1 MPAASDYELLETI
14 GQGSFG
20 KVCKIRRKVDGKVR
34 RPSASLNLPT
44 HRQWPCLQLLVS
56 HAPPLCPLSCQMLVW
71 KVINYSHMTAVE
83 KQRLSDEVRLC
94 PPHIH
99 SSRPPILTPFRCYIY
114 R

>member
-44 HRQWPCLQLLVS
+44 HRQ
-56 HAPPLCPLSCQMLVW
+56 
-71 KVINYSHMTAVE
+71 
-83 KQRLSDEVRLC
+83 
-94 PPHIH
+94 
-99 SSRPPILTPFRCYIY
+99 
-114 R
+114 